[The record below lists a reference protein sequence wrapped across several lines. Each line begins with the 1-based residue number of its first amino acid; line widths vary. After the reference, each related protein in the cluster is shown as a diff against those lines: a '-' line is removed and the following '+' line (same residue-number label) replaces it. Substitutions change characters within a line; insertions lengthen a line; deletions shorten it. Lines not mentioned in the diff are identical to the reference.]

1 MIKMLKLVQSIV
13 LVSYKGYNICCYH
26 KCRND
31 LHRLLHMLKQAED
44 IKNELNNFL
53 KLMLYNELLLQ
64 VSLLNC
70 LGVFQQDSK
79 EHIQDAN

>member
-1 MIKMLKLVQSIV
+1 
-13 LVSYKGYNICCYH
+13 
-26 KCRND
+26 
-31 LHRLLHMLKQAED
+31 MLKQTED
-44 IKNELNNFL
+44 AKKNELQQFHL
-53 KLMLYNELLLQ
+53 KLRLYNELLLQ